1 VTLNQFI
8 QNADF
13 KNYSLVTVNQESPL
27 PAQSMLEK
35 VFDDQ
40 PITVTEQQEPSDETD
55 AVYLVEDNDVIA
67 SSPLKAIQE
76 SILLVNSDLYITG
89 NREVSAVDPPDVI
102 SQLEDVRFEL
112 RGYPQ
117 SNNEKL
123 LLIII
128 SRYIE
133 RLAIETDN
141 GRHRASFQRL
151 SRLDDELGTKHVY
164 EQLAE
169 SAVDTHVYGLPD
181 WTPPPELEVTMHGG
195 WSEAFQDSWFVVFKP
210 QSQTAQHA
218 ALVALETSP
227 NCWEAF
233 WTYDTATVNEINRYI
248 EEHL

>member
-1 VTLNQFI
+1 MTLNQFI
-8 QNADF
+8 RNADF

-55 AVYLVEDNDVIA
+55 TVYLVEDDEVIA

-102 SQLEDVRFEL
+102 RQLEDVRFEL
-112 RGYPQ
+112 RGYPE

-133 RLAIETDN
+133 RLALESDN

-164 EQLAE
+164 KQLAE

-181 WTPPPELEVTMHGG
+181 WTL
-195 WSEAFQDSWFVVFKP
+195 
-210 QSQTAQHA
+210 
-218 ALVALETSP
+218 LL
-227 NCWEAF
+227 NL
-233 WTYDTATVNEINRYI
+233 R
-248 EEHL
+248 